1 MRWIPK
7 GYPGEG
13 ALTFFNNDISGKN
26 RKDSLNYSAI
36 YQIRP
41 LTDDKGNYVMME
53 NQRFAPKEPEWKYIA
68 KDTISFYS
76 GFISGA
82 ERMKNGNTFINE
94 GAKGRFFEVTP
105 DGDIVWEF
113 LNQYRGNIRHT
124 NGDVVAPV
132 PMAYSNFR
140 ANFIPIDHPGL
151 KDRDLVPLDPQPAIF
166 KLPPRKEE
174 EKKEE
179 K

>member
-1 MRWIPK
+1 M
-7 GYPGEG
+7 
-13 ALTFFNNDISGKN
+13 IS
-26 RKDSLNYSAI
+26 I

-53 NQRFAPKEPEWKYIA
+53 NKRLGPKEPEWKYIA

-105 DGDIVWEF
+105 NGDIVWEF
-113 LNQYRGNIRHT
+113 LNHFRGNIHHS
-124 NGDVVAPV
+124 NGDPV
-132 PMAYSNFR
+132 SPMPMAYSNFR
-140 ANFIPIDHPGL
+140 ANFIPADHPGL
-151 KDRDLVPLDPQPAIF
+151 EGKELVPLDPQPSIF
-166 KLPPRKEE
+166 KLPPREE
-174 EKKEE
+174 PKVEE
-179 K
+179 